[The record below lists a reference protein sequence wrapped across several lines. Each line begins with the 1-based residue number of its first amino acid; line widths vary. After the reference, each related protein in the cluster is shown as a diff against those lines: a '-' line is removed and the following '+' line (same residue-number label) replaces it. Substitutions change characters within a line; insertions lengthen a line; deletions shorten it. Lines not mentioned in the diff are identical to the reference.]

1 MKKRLCGI
9 AALLCIAMAVQ
20 GASAVVLNQ
29 EENNPSGYRYDVT
42 QCTKPEVGF
51 AATRQETKL
60 YSEPKSDAEVLM
72 TYYPNVRVEVLETGD
87 AFVCVRIGEED
98 SGCMEGY

>member
-9 AALLCIAMAVQ
+9 AALLCMAMAVQ

-29 EENNPSGYRYDVT
+29 EENNPFGYRYDVT
-42 QCTKPEVGF
+42 QCTKPEVGS

-60 YSEPKSDAEVLM
+60 YSEP
-72 TYYPNVRVEVLETGD
+72 
-87 AFVCVRIGEED
+87 
-98 SGCMEGY
+98 